1 MNDMIA
7 QLLAHLREAWRYRWQ
22 AVGLA
27 WVVAAAG
34 WTAVY
39 LVPDRYEAHA
49 RVYVDTQSM
58 LRPLLT
64 GLAVQPNVDQ
74 MVTMMSRTL
83 VSRLNLEKVVAMDGM
98 DGVGGSADGGDQEI
112 ARRSRELS
120 IRSAG
125 RENLYTISYADQDR
139 MRAKRVV
146 EAVLTIFMQGSIGDK
161 RRDSD
166 AARRF
171 IEEQLSSYSE
181 KLVAAENAVT
191 AFKRRH
197 QGLMPN
203 EGQDYYVRLSDA
215 RAALR
220 QATLDYREAVNAR
233 DAIKQQ
239 LAGDTQRATRAAE
252 KGDAAKPESD
262 IDARIRAHEQRLDAL
277 RLTYTDQHPDVVAMS
292 RIIAQLKEQKAAEDK
307 VESTAPRPPQG
318 PVYEQL
324 RVSLANAEATVAAMK
339 ARVEEY
345 TSRHSELQAAA
356 NALPQIEAEYKQ
368 LTRDYEVIKSRY
380 DKLLERRES
389 AQISGDVE
397 ASDAAMGFRV
407 IDPPQVPIAPSYPNR
422 PQLFSLVLLGAL
434 GGGLAFALLLSQV
447 KTTFNDERS
456 LKEATGLQVLGTIS
470 MAWNEEQMKRRSR
483 GLLAF
488 AFSVLSLLS
497 AYAAVM
503 VSLVMSVSRA

>member
-1 MNDMIA
+1 
-7 QLLAHLREAWRYRWQ
+7 
-22 AVGLA
+22 
-27 WVVAAAG
+27 
-34 WTAVY
+34 
-39 LVPDRYEAHA
+39 
-49 RVYVDTQSM
+49 
-58 LRPLLT
+58 
-64 GLAVQPNVDQ
+64 
-74 MVTMMSRTL
+74 
-83 VSRLNLEKVVAMDGM
+83 
-98 DGVGGSADGGDQEI
+98 
-112 ARRSRELS
+112 
-120 IRSAG
+120 
-125 RENLYTISYADQDR
+125 
-139 MRAKRVV
+139 
-146 EAVLTIFMQGSIGDK
+146 
-161 RRDSD
+161 
-166 AARRF
+166 
-171 IEEQLSSYSE
+171 
-181 KLVAAENAVT
+181 
-191 AFKRRH
+191 
-197 QGLMPN
+197 
-203 EGQDYYVRLSDA
+203 
-215 RAALR
+215 
-220 QATLDYREAVNAR
+220 
-233 DAIKQQ
+233 
-239 LAGDTQRATRAAE
+239 
-252 KGDAAKPESD
+252 
-262 IDARIRAHEQRLDAL
+262 
-277 RLTYTDQHPDVVAMS
+277 
-292 RIIAQLKEQKAAEDK
+292 
-307 VESTAPRPPQG
+307 
-318 PVYEQL
+318 VYEQL